1 MEKEFLKNKF
11 VQIRTNRRFDHF
23 KRNILYSAKM
33 NMNNKNV
40 IIRIIYILYICF
52 IREWFFS
59 RDTFRQNFRIVSKC
73 TIFFIRYRRII
84 LDRI

>member
-1 MEKEFLKNKF
+1 
-11 VQIRTNRRFDHF
+11 
-23 KRNILYSAKM
+23 M

-59 RDTFRQNFRIVSKC
+59 RDTFRQNFRTLSKFSLFDIVE
-73 TIFFIRYRRII
+73 
-84 LDRI
+84 

>member
-33 NMNNKNV
+33 NMNIKNV
-40 IIRIIYILYICF
+40 IIRIIYILYICV

-59 RDTFRQNFRIVSKC
+59 RDTFRQNIFSYTFKMYNFLYSHDIVE
-73 TIFFIRYRRII
+73 
-84 LDRI
+84 